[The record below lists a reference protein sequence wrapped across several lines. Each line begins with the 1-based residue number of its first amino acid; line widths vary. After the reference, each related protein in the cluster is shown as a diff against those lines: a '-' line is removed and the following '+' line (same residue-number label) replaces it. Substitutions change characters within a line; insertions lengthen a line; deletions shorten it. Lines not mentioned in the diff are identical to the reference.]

1 MAITRPTHP
10 AIPQTTSTTSTTSA
24 APRPTGSTAPAS
36 PTTAHP
42 TTTPPTTAAALPA
55 AQDQFSPELG
65 SSFVHQLLGLDRDA
79 DGRISRQEFATG
91 QPTLERI
98 SQDGRPQNRAE
109 QSVFRAMM
117 DAYRSTPSQPTP
129 TSPSP
134 TTPSTPVSPSLTS
147 PNASATNEN
156 DPLLSYSI
164 QDGRLVALAPHAGTS
179 IPPLFSTPHLD
190 ANQGGLPS
198 TLLATPTARVI
209 HGDDPGDFYCEHMFF
224 GAQMAASAPESSI
237 QTNAQGEK
245 LVGFLHVPSDA
256 WTQQASSAGYT
267 QEQRHVGTR
276 QVIGAALRGYADQI
290 AAQQTDGSIR
300 MMLTGY
306 DQFMSVRNNPTGD
319 FVSHRENLDAS
330 MRAAFGDRLLTPQG
344 SPVSIEP
351 PPSTDTHFYRYTIRG
366 EDGTPREIELTA
378 SRFPVDDTTI
388 NPQSS
393 TSIQRSI
400 SRYAPHA
407 VISMGVAGSGSY
419 KAEHRADSGGL
430 LRTSDSAQHSES
442 ATDTLRLR
450 DNFSLARAI
459 HAGQQ
464 P

>member
-1 MAITRPTHP
+1 M
-10 AIPQTTSTTSTTSA
+10 PQTTSTTPPASA
-24 APRPTGSTAPAS
+24 APTPTGSTAAAP
-36 PTTAHP
+36 P
-42 TTTPPTTAAALPA
+42 TTTPPTTAAALA
-55 AQDQFSPELG
+55 ATQDQFSPDLG
-65 SSFVHQLLGLDRDA
+65 SSFVNQLLGLDRDA
-79 DGRISRQEFATG
+79 DGRISRQEFAAG
-91 QPTLERI
+91 QPALERI
-98 SQDGRPQNRAE
+98 SQDGRPQNRTE

-117 DAYRSTPSQPTP
+117 DAYRSNPSQPTP
-129 TSPSP
+129 TNPSP
-134 TTPSTPVSPSLTS
+134 NTPNTPVPPSLTN
-147 PNASATNEN
+147 PNASAPNEN
-156 DPLLSYSI
+156 DILLSYNI
-164 QDGRLVALAPHAGTS
+164 QDGRLVALAPRAEIS
-179 IPPLFSTPHLD
+179 APPLFSAPHTD
-190 ANQGGLPS
+190 ASQGGLPT
-198 TLLATPTARVI
+198 TLLSTPTAHVT

-224 GAQMAASAPESSI
+224 SAQMAASTPESSI

-245 LVGFLHVPSDA
+245 LVGFLHVPSDDWMRQNTA
-256 WTQQASSAGYT
+256 TGYT
-267 QEQRHVGTR
+267 QEQRHAGTR
-276 QVIGAALRGYADQI
+276 QVIGSALRGYGDQI
-290 AAQQTDGSIR
+290 ATQQTDSPIR

-330 MRAAFGDRLLTPQG
+330 MRAAFGDRLITPQG

-351 PPSTDTHFYRYTIRG
+351 PPSTDTHTYRYTIRG

-393 TSIQRSI
+393 TSIQQSI
-400 SRYAPHA
+400 ARYAPHA